1 MRLVRGVWKNGVKN
15 VFWKERYSAELKR
28 KKEKEKKGRKK
39 KGEVRY
45 DTYLY
50 MATVLVLTELDLIHT
65 YIHFIDAP

>member
-1 MRLVRGVWKNGVKN
+1 MRLVRGVWKNGVKS

-45 DTYLY
+45 GKYLY
-50 MATVLVLTELDLIHT
+50 MAATVLVLTELD
-65 YIHFIDAP
+65 

>member
-1 MRLVRGVWKNGVKN
+1 MRLVRGVWKNVVKS

-45 DTYLY
+45 DTYLF
-50 MATVLVLTELDLIHT
+50 MATVLVLTELD
-65 YIHFIDAP
+65 

>member
-15 VFWKERYSAELKR
+15 VFWKERSSAELKR

-45 DTYLY
+45 DTHLY
-50 MATVLVLTELDLIHT
+50 MATVLVLTELD
-65 YIHFIDAP
+65 